1 MAAKTST
8 SKTTTTSSPK
18 TSASKTTTTSS
29 PKIDTSKLSGYAK
42 TYAEALNKG
51 ATASQAAAAAA
62 AKHGLGVDGKGGIGT
77 PAKVTISSGSSK
89 TTSSPVSSTPKMG
102 VGSTTTLGNAVK
114 PVSSSGS
121 SGSSRSSGSVV
132 MKAPVYNPPVAP
144 ASSSRS
150 SASAIEDALN
160 EIGRAQVAYQQYSKL
175 NRQDLAREAAAY
187 ANSQRDKLKKLNA
200 DPALYAP
207 GVNLTDRFT
216 GKVAGS
222 YNPFASGRTQWTP
235 QEKSAFSYTPQVVDY
250 TRKEDIVAGLG
261 EDIDPRTSHD
271 FNKILELNRQIFTAK
286 QNYLN
291 DPQAATAQSTAARR
305 QLEQLGYGDY
315 ALQNGGS
322 IADAQQQLES
332 LNALAA
338 KMQKAPNVSFSDAAI
353 QQYQKMLE
361 EMQLQQAEEYQKMLQ
376 AAAAQAQAEYEAYV
390 QQIEAA
396 QNAIQGNLDASLQQ
410 LAADEE
416 QKRKAIQDQM
426 FYQWLQARQNLADR
440 GLVGSGLE
448 SDANVRLGM
457 NHSNLIAQLAQQYAA
472 KRAALQAEAQSKIG
486 EIESKRAAFDRDK
499 IMDRYKQEAE
509 AAYQKETS
517 KKLKSAQEFL
527 ETILPYDRAKKA
539 DVLKNTIAQNRLGL
553 DVNKFE
559 EAVRHNKANE
569 YLKALGYQNAMDIA
583 KLRDAT
589 TRELGLG
596 RIDATLRGQDLDYAL
611 GLQRDATTRRGQDLN
626 YNLGMGRLD
635 LGYDQLDA
643 LNSYRGSVLDQ
654 NQAKTDASTLLG
666 IYKSLQGSLDTAI
679 KAGDMA
685 TANAIQTQM
694 DGIKTAIIGA
704 INNSGK

>member
-1 MAAKTST
+1 MAVKTST
-8 SKTTTTSSPK
+8 PKTSAPKTTTTTK
-18 TSASKTTTTSS
+18 TTSS

-62 AKHGLGVDGKGGIGT
+62 AKNGLGVDGKGGIGA

-89 TTSSPVSSTPKMG
+89 TSSSPVSSAPKMS
-102 VGSTTTLGNAVK
+102 VGSTTRLG
-114 PVSSSGS
+114 SGGG
-121 SGSSRSSGSVV
+121 SGIGGGGSIGGSVGT
-132 MKAPVYNPPVAP
+132 KAPVYNPPVAP

-160 EIGRAQVAYQQYSKL
+160 EIGRAQVAYQQYSNA

-187 ANSQRDKLKKLNA
+187 ANSQRDRLKKLNA

-207 GVNLTDRFT
+207 GVNLSSRFT

-222 YNPFASGRTQWTP
+222 YNPLVSGRTQWTP
-235 QEKSAFSYTPQVVDY
+235 QEKSAYDFTPQVVDY

-261 EDIDPRTSHD
+261 EDIDPRTSLD
-271 FNKILELNRQIFTAK
+271 FNKILDLNRQIFTAK

-291 DPQAATAQSTAARR
+291 DPKTATAQSMAARR

-315 ALQNGGS
+315 VLQNGGS
-322 IADAQQQLES
+322 IADAQQQLEA

-338 KMQKAPNVSFSDAAI
+338 QMQKAPNVSFSDAAI

-361 EMQLQQAEEYQKMLQ
+361 EMQLKQAEEYQKMLQ

-396 QNAIQGNLDASLQQ
+396 IRGVQGNLDASMQQ
-410 LAADEE
+410 LSADEE
-416 QKRKAIQDQM
+416 QKRKAIQDQL

-440 GLVGSGLE
+440 GLAGSGLE

-499 IMDRYKQEAE
+499 IMDRYKSEAE
-509 AAYQKETS
+509 AAYQKEAS
-517 KKLKSAQEFL
+517 NKLKSAQDFL
-527 ETILPYDRAKKA
+527 EAILPYDKAKKA

-559 EAVRHNKANE
+559 EAVRHNKASE

-596 RIDATLRGQDLDYAL
+596 RIDATLRGQDLNYAL

-626 YNLGMGRLD
+626 YDLGMGRLD

-643 LNSYRGSVLDQ
+643 LNDYRGATLDQ
-654 NQAKTDASTLLG
+654 NQSKMDTGTLLD
-666 IYKSLQGSLDTAI
+666 IYKSLQSSLNTALKANDTTT
-679 KAGDMA
+679 AG
-685 TANAIQTQM
+685 AIQSQM
-694 DGIKTAIIGA
+694 DNIRNIILGA
-704 INNSGK
+704 MNDSGK